1 MLSGNSIEAMIP
13 ESACDD
19 WLIVSYYSSS
29 ITHKNFIFVKKVNVL
44 SYVFLHKF

>member
-1 MLSGNSIEAMIP
+1 MLSGNSIEAIIP
-13 ESACDD
+13 ENACDD

-29 ITHKNFIFVKKVNVL
+29 INHRNFFVKKVNAL